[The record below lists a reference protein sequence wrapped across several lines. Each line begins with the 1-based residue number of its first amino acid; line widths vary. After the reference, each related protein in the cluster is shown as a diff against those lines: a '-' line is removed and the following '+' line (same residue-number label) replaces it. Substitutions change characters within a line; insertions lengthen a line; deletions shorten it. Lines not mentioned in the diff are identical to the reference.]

1 MYNRTQYNKKH
12 MLWKG
17 GSIISVSLSQCEQ
30 ALSLFLF
37 FSFFIFYFFFWKF
50 PAAKRNKINKFI
62 FLFYF
67 IFFLKYDIIAPVLL
81 DSTKLCLN
89 FKLDVEYA
97 FPETLTV
104 IWRKR
109 ATRTNFKSNHFP
121 TTAINKAFLF

>member
-37 FSFFIFYFFFWKF
+37 FFFFFLFLIFFFFFWKF
-50 PAAKRNKINKFI
+50 PAPKRNKINKFI
-62 FLFYF
+62 YF
-67 IFFLKYDIIAPVLL
+67 FFLKYDIIAPVLL

-97 FPETLTV
+97 FLETLTV
-104 IWRKR
+104 IWTKR